1 MKKRDL
7 AACYAEGHP
16 LYPRIRYSEGMAP
29 PTFVRETVRA
39 MRGYTPGEQPSAGAR
54 VVKLNTNENP
64 FPPSPKVMDA
74 IRELDS
80 ESLRR
85 YPQPRADRFRD
96 AAANLLGVTPENI
109 ICGNGSDDILTIVMR
124 TFVPA
129 GGSIASPDPTY
140 SLYSVLSQLQDARH
154 HRIAWRD
161 GWHLPTD
168 ELLAADADAIFLAN
182 PNAPSGTI
190 VSAAEIESLAT
201 KFGRLVLVDEAYVDF
216 TDHSC
221 VDLVRKHANV
231 VVSRTLSKGY
241 GLAGLRFGYAVGQEQ
256 VIDQML
262 KVKDSYNCDALSIIA
277 ATAAIEDQAYAR
289 SVWARIREERERLTG
304 ELRKLGFTVIPSH
317 GNFVLATVPG
327 SDGKAFYEGLKQ
339 QGILVRFFDSP
350 GLQDKIRV
358 SIGSSHENA
367 ALVAGVMSL
376 IEKSKAA

>member
-1 MKKRDL
+1 
-7 AACYAEGHP
+7 
-16 LYPRIRYSEGMAP
+16 MAP

-85 YPQPRADRFRD
+85 YPTPRADRFRH
-96 AAANLLGVTPENI
+96 AAATLLGVSPENI
-109 ICGNGSDDILTIVMR
+109 ICGNGSDDILTIAMR
-124 TFVPA
+124 TFVPP

-140 SLYSVLSQLQDARH
+140 SLYTVLSQLQDARH
-154 HRIAWRD
+154 SRIAWRD
-161 GWHLPTD
+161 GWHLPAD
-168 ELLAADADAIFLAN
+168 ELLASDADAIFLAN
-182 PNAPSGTI
+182 PNAPSGT
-190 VSAAEIESLAT
+190 VVPASEIEAMAV

-221 VDLVRKHANV
+221 VDLVRRHANI

-241 GLAGLRFGYAVGQEQ
+241 GLAGLRFGYAVAQEQ

-277 ATAAIEDQAYAR
+277 ATAAIEDQTYAK
-289 SVWARIREERERLTG
+289 SVWSRIREERERLTA
-304 ELRKLGFTVIPSH
+304 ELRKLGFAVIPSH
-317 GNFVLATVPG
+317 GNFVLAGVPG
-327 SDGKAFYEGLKQ
+327 GNGRAFYEGLRQ
-339 QGILVRFFDSP
+339 QGILVRFFDAP
-350 GLQDKIRV
+350 GLQDKIRISV
-358 SIGSSHENA
+358 GSSHENA